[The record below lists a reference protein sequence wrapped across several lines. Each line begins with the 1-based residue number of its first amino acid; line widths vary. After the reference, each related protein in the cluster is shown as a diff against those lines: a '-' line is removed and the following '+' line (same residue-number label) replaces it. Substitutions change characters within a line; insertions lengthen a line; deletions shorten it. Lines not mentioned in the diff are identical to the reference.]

1 MAKAQRP
8 EITTLTAAQLEAL
21 LAQVRPL
28 VPAATYQ
35 LIAALLQ
42 TLQWIM
48 AAFEQKT
55 ISIAR
60 LKRMLFGHSTETTAK
75 IFPPQPQPDS
85 ASEKAAGQPK
95 AKRKGHGRNG
105 AQDYP
110 GALKVKVAHLT
121 LKIGQLCPK
130 CLRAKLYLLKTPA
143 RLVRIVAQPLFQA
156 TVYELE
162 RLRCAL
168 CGALFTAP
176 APPQAGTSKY
186 DPSVGTMLAIMRYG
200 AGQPMYRMDKWQTHF
215 GVPLPASTQWE
226 LIEGA
231 SATPARVYDALIGIG
246 AQGRLLHHDDT
257 PMRVQSLR
265 RQLTQAPPPP
275 QGQNRTGI
283 FTTSIVSQVGSH
295 SVALFFTGDKHA
307 GENLDQLLR
316 RRAAGLDKPLQMCD
330 GLSRNR
336 SKEFETIFCNCI
348 LHGRRMFVDVVDDFP
363 EECRFV
369 VESLRDVYRVD
380 AQAKEQK
387 LSDAARLA
395 LHQEQSR
402 PVMDKLRA
410 WMNEQF
416 EQRKVEPNSGLGQ
429 ALTYMLKRWG
439 PLTRFLEVPGAPL
452 DNNICEQA
460 LKMAILHRKNSM
472 SYKTLNGA
480 RVGDAFMSLIHTCQ
494 LNRVNPFEYLT
505 ALQKHGQ
512 DVAKDPTRWLP
523 WNYTQALASADT
535 G

>member
-8 EITTLTAAQLEAL
+8 EVTTLTATQLEQL
-21 LAQVRPL
+21 LAQLRPL

-35 LIAALLQ
+35 LIEALLQ
-42 TLQWIM
+42 TLQWIT

-55 ISIAR
+55 LSLAR

-75 IFPPQPQPDS
+75 VFPPQPGTDP
-85 ASEKAAGQPK
+85 APPEAPGQPK

-105 AQDYP
+105 AQAYS
-110 GALKVKVAHLT
+110 GARKVKVPHPT
-121 LKIGQLCPK
+121 LKVGQLCPQ

-143 RLVRIVAQPLFQA
+143 RLVRIAAQPLFQA
-156 TVYELE
+156 AVYELE

-168 CGALFTAP
+168 CGAVFTAP
-176 APPQAGTSKY
+176 APPSAGTGKY
-186 DPSVGTMLAIMRYG
+186 DPSVGIMLALMRYG
-200 AGQPMYRMDKWQTHF
+200 AGQPMYRMDKWQMHF

-226 LIEGA
+226 LIEA
-231 SATPARVYDALIGIG
+231 AALTPALVYDALIGVG

-257 PMRVQSLR
+257 TMRVHSLR
-265 RQLTQAPPPP
+265 QQLAQAPPPP
-275 QGQNRTGI
+275 DRQKRTGI
-283 FTTSIVSQVGSH
+283 FTTSIVSQVGPH
-295 SVALFFTGDKHA
+295 PVALFFTGDKHA
-307 GENLDQLLR
+307 GENLDQLLH

-348 LHGRRMFVDVVDDFP
+348 LHGRRMFVDVVADFP
-363 EECRFV
+363 EPCRFV
-369 VESLRDVYRVD
+369 VESLREVYRVE

-395 LHQEQSR
+395 LHQQQSR
-402 PVMDKLRA
+402 PVMDRLQA
-410 WMNEQF
+410 WMKEQF
-416 EQRKVEPNSGLGQ
+416 DQRKVEPNSGLGE
-429 ALTYMLKRWG
+429 AITYMLKRWE

-452 DNNICEQA
+452 DNNVCERA

-480 RVGDAFMSLIHTCQ
+480 RVGDIFMSLIHTCQ
-494 LNRVNPFEYLT
+494 LNRVNPFEYLK
-505 ALQKHGQ
+505 ALQEHSQ
-512 DVAKDPTRWLP
+512 AVAQDPTRWLP
-523 WNYTQALASADT
+523 WNYTEALPPSNT

>member
-1 MAKAQRP
+1 MAKAPRP
-8 EITTLTAAQLEAL
+8 EVTTLTEAQLEQL
-21 LAQVRPL
+21 LAEVRPL

-35 LIAALLQ
+35 LLDGLLQ
-42 TLQWIM
+42 AVQWIM

-75 IFPPQPQPDS
+75 VFPPQPGTDP
-85 ASEKAAGQPK
+85 AGDQAPGESK

-105 AQDYP
+105 SKDYP
-110 GALKVKVAHLT
+110 GAKRVRMAHPTLKV
-121 LKIGQLCPK
+121 GQLCPQ
-130 CLRAKLYLLKTPA
+130 CLRAKLYLLKAPA
-143 RLVRIVAQPLFQA
+143 RLMRIVAQPIFQA
-156 TVYELE
+156 TLYELE

-168 CGALFTAP
+168 CGAVFTAP

-226 LIEGA
+226 LIEAA
-231 SATPARVYDALIGIG
+231 SATPALVYEALIGLG
-246 AQGRLLHHDDT
+246 AQGRLIHHDDT
-257 PMRVQSLR
+257 TMRVHSLR
-265 RQLTQAPPPP
+265 QQLLQAPEPP
-275 QGQNRTGI
+275 QGKKRTGI
-283 FTTSIVSQVGSH
+283 FTTNIVSQVGPH
-295 SVALFFTGDKHA
+295 PVALFFTGDKHA
-307 GENLDQLLR
+307 GENLDQLLQ

-330 GLSRNR
+330 GLLRNH
-336 SKEFETIFCNCI
+336 SKEFDTILCNCI
-348 LHGRRMFVDVVDDFP
+348 LHSRRLFVEVVEDFP

-395 LHQEQSR
+395 LHQEHSR
-402 PVMDKLRA
+402 PVMDTLHA

-416 EQRKVEPNSGLGQ
+416 EQRKVEPNSGLGE
-429 ALTYMLKRWG
+429 AIKYMLKRWE

-452 DNNICEQA
+452 DNNVSERA
-460 LKMAILHRKNSM
+460 LKMAILHRRNSM
-472 SYKTLNGA
+472 AYKTLNGA
-480 RVGDAFMSLIHTCQ
+480 RVGDVFMSLIHTCQ
-494 LNRVNPFEYLT
+494 LNRVNPFEYLVT
-505 ALQKHGQ
+505 LQEHSQ
-512 DVAKDPTRWLP
+512 EVAKDPTRWLP
-523 WNYTQALASADT
+523 WNHTEALAPADT